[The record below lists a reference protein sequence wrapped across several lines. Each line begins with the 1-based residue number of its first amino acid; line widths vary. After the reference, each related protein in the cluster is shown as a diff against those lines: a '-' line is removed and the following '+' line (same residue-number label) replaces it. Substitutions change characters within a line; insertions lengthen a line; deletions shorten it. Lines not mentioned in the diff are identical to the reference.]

1 MSNVGGLLVGFST
14 RFFFSL
20 RFQTFIANDESS
32 YSYGS
37 PFMTKVTLFSFHFLW
52 LLVNEIRASHLLKL
66 NRLRSLQGCSC
77 KLMTYV
83 ILEPSHEKQFV

>member
-14 RFFFSL
+14 RFFFPL

-52 LLVNEIRASHLLKL
+52 LLVNESFTFVEAEQASLAV
-66 NRLRSLQGCSC
+66 R
-77 KLMTYV
+77 M
-83 ILEPSHEKQFV
+83 